1 MDVRELYNALQL
13 AFCCIISCIRESCR
27 APRRRW
33 CSSSRSC
40 RRSCRRILRALSTM
54 LLPLG
59 DGHRR
64 VVRLG
69 CCCCRASTSSWR
81 RGAPLGTRQQAV
93 LDKLSCRP
101 QCLRHGQR
109 RATEMLQFMCCHA
122 IWTASFVLAA
132 LATVLCIQL
141 AIALAAP
148 TCCGISLPSS
158 IGQATASRF
167 TVWTLMRPPGAR
179 LRRERPHLLT
189 CSREQ
194 RKNSGGGACG

>member
-1 MDVRELYNALQL
+1 M
-13 AFCCIISCIRESCR
+13 
-27 APRRRW
+27 
-33 CSSSRSC
+33 
-40 RRSCRRILRALSTM
+40 
-54 LLPLG
+54 
-59 DGHRR
+59 
-64 VVRLG
+64 VRLLEELPPELQEHIAG
-69 CCCCRASTSSWR
+69 ILVDAAAPGRWAQACRASRLLLLPRLDELLEAR
-81 RGAPLGTRQQAV
+81 RYARQQAV